1 MTFSRIRSNPKEELP
16 NARPIDRA
24 VNDAGYLWFL
34 TREGWLIDRRLV
46 DPPGKLVD
54 VQGEP
59 TIRNGADNDLAINPC
74 GLCWRKEGGKWVY
87 EGFLGELTHKMI
99 VTDSLEVRGNVS
111 LPIVDGRIVLFRGG
125 RPVGKIKVEP
135 LD

>member
-1 MTFSRIRSNPKEELP
+1 MTFSRIRSNPREELP
-16 NARPIDRA
+16 DARPIDRA
-24 VNDAGYLWFL
+24 VDDAGYLWFN
-34 TREGWLIDRRLV
+34 TRDGWLIDRRLV

-59 TIRNGADNDLAINPC
+59 TIHDGVNQDLAINPC
-74 GLCWRKEGGKWVY
+74 GLCWRKGADQWAY
-87 EGFLGELTHKMI
+87 EGFLGELTHMLI
-99 VTDSLEVRGNVS
+99 VTDSLEVRGNLS
-111 LPIVDGRIVLFRGG
+111 LPIVDSRILLFRGG